1 VTDYI
6 KIVNFQIG
14 FYFLGFVEFEG
25 ESVSLDVF
33 DYLDESNKSN
43 IISRV
48 ALAVHDKTA
57 WEVVRK
63 NIQELIPSIMSAN
76 SPPISVSDS
85 SSSKSSNSNNSQ
97 LSSAVNTSISQNVL
111 FQNAQMDTV
120 INRSAYTNNIK
131 DVNYDLK
138 STKEVVKL
146 ACKVIVFDI
155 NFNMFKDKTK
165 IYSTK
170 RLDFKD
176 DVIMKTPFHS
186 HFLFS
191 DICFASRNQLLC
203 STDRFLTK
211 FTVPEYEANKK
222 ATKVCYLELNEIVG
236 IQELGYSSLTR
247 SYNNHF
253 IAVGSYDGSVSI
265 RKSNNLVS
273 F

>member
-1 VTDYI
+1 MKVSSNNLTNICRLLFSISRNTDND
-6 KIVNFQIG
+6 V
-14 FYFLGFVEFEG
+14 YFLDNEILD
-25 ESVSLDVF
+25 SL
-33 DYLDESNKSN
+33 L
-43 IISRV
+43 
-48 ALAVHDKTA
+48 
-57 WEVVRK
+57 
-63 NIQELIPSIMSAN
+63 N
-76 SPPISVSDS
+76 S
-85 SSSKSSNSNNSQ
+85 
-97 LSSAVNTSISQNVL
+97 
-111 FQNAQMDTV
+111 
-120 INRSAYTNNIK
+120 Y
-131 DVNYDLK
+131 
-138 STKEVVKL
+138 
-146 ACKVIVFDI
+146 
-155 NFNMFKDKTK
+155 
-165 IYSTK
+165 K

-176 DVIMKTPFHS
+176 DAIMKTPFHS